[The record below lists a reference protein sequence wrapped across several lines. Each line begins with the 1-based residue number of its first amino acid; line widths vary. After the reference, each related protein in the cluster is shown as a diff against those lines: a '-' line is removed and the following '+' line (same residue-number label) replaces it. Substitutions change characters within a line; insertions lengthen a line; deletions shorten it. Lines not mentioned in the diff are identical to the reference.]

1 MLRGPKLLATLATPN
16 QLIQLTMCCSQA
28 QLETAARPAS
38 KAAAR
43 RVWAAAD
50 KGNKAKLDATTATSS
65 ASALASAAG
74 EATEAKA
81 TDAKKSWADEPIDP
95 RYIGHELR
103 RRAAV
108 AKDKHER
115 LMQEKR
121 ERLAA
126 QEQAT
131 LEAETAVEEL
141 RLQRLRQTE
150 EAQRLQGPFARPARD
165 TSQKRR
171 DAEAARRVAEDRPER
186 GEETWVEVATARG
199 RRPRS
204 PSRAAKGR
212 GKTKDKD
219 RDATPTMGGTRDPVS
234 DDDDTYDRT
243 KGSGAKGPGKGKG
256 YKGGWKPLLDRLGRV
271 DVSYRG
277 CPREFLSEG
286 ARPGE
291 NLRQGDINV
300 RQEDIIRQV
309 LPASEEDALAMA
321 SEMSYVQIPERGF
334 INHRYGIQGQPDIP
348 LCSGLP
354 AMQC

>member
-1 MLRGPKLLATLATPN
+1 MCYWLRNWIRTWSQSYLAILATPN

-65 ASALASAAG
+65 ASASASAAG
-74 EATEAKA
+74 EATETKA

-95 RYIGHELR
+95 RCIGQDIDLATVTEDQIPELR

-108 AKDKHER
+108 AKEEHDR

-126 QEQAT
+126 QKQAT
-131 LEAETAVEEL
+131 LEAEIAVEEL
-141 RLQRLRQTE
+141 RLQRLRQRE
-150 EAQRLQGPFARPARD
+150 EAQRLQGPFPRPARD
-165 TSQKRR
+165 TLQKRR
-171 DAEAARRVAEDRPER
+171 DAEAAGRVAEDRPER

-212 GKTKDKD
+212 GKAKDKD
-219 RDATPTMGGTRDPVS
+219 RDATLLATTMIPTIGP
-234 DDDDTYDRT
+234 
-243 KGSGAKGPGKGKG
+243 GAKGSGKGKG
-256 YKGGWKPLLDRLGRV
+256 YKGGWRPLLDRLGRV
-271 DVSYRG
+271 DVSYTEVVRG
-277 CPREFLSEG
+277 SSCLRALDP
-286 ARPGE
+286 ARTSAGV
-291 NLRQGDINV
+291 I
-300 RQEDIIRQV
+300 
-309 LPASEEDALAMA
+309 SM
-321 SEMSYVQIPERGF
+321 
-334 INHRYGIQGQPDIP
+334 
-348 LCSGLP
+348 
-354 AMQC
+354 